1 VATRQFRRISLQ
13 VLQNV
18 GRMLFQVP
26 ASIGLPALAGL
37 VLGESAGLPIPGET
51 ALIVA
56 GGLAHDGQ
64 LSIWAVIAVAAMSAI
79 VGDMIGYWV
88 GRRGG
93 RKLLLREGRFSAH
106 RHAAVEKADKYFEKY
121 GLVTVFF
128 ARFVPGVRV
137 VGAIAAGTTQ
147 MRFRNFA
154 IANALGCWAWA
165 TTVATIAY
173 IVGPGGAVVMIII
186 GFGVAGVGLVSAA
199 VQTRRAE
206 GASDT
211 ATATVEADAE
221 VEADVD
227 PSAALATFASD
238 DDESVSPDNAP
249 ANTARIEASGLAAP
263 HVPPIAGSAAAA
275 IGFAACNRL
284 P

>member
-1 VATRQFRRISLQ
+1 
-13 VLQNV
+13 
-18 GRMLFQVP
+18 MLFQVP

-106 RHAAVEKADKYFEKY
+106 RHAAVAKADQYFEKY

-137 VGAIAAGTTQ
+137 VGAVAAGTTQ

-165 TTVATIAY
+165 TTVASIAY
-173 IVGPGGAVVMIII
+173 AVGPGGAVVMIII
-186 GFGVAGVGLVSAA
+186 GFSVAGVGLVSAA

-206 GASDT
+206 KA
-211 ATATVEADAE
+211 EPLADDPAE
-221 VEADVD
+221 ELVT
-227 PSAALATFASD
+227 LATGTDA
-238 DDESVSPDNAP
+238 DEPADRPAANVARAEANGHPTPLAPPVAP
-249 ANTARIEASGLAAP
+249 AA
-263 HVPPIAGSAAAA
+263 AAAA
-275 IGFAACNRL
+275 ITFAACSNRL